1 MSIKLIEAKNLKKSF
16 GDFVAVDN
24 INLTVERGEVVG
36 FLGPNGA
43 GKSTTMKM
51 LTGFLEP
58 DGGEIFIEGIDLKTK
73 PLEAKKSIGYLPEGA
88 PSYSDMEVS
97 EFLSFVGKM
106 RGLNNNGS
114 LNTRLSNMA
123 EQINLKEVWHK
134 PIETLSK
141 GFKRR
146 VGIAQAL
153 IHDPDILIL
162 DEPTDGLDPNQKYEM
177 RDLIKKISTNKAIVI
192 STHILEEVEAVCS
205 RTVIIANGQLL
216 ANETPDNLGKQFKK
230 KNMYSLKVANKL
242 NNTQIKDIKS
252 SLDYKKVTVNNLNIT
267 DTLILIEDEKKNIN
281 FNKIMTQLKKHK
293 LDINVLNSTLEDIN
307 REELIKQN
315 QIAAYETIPESLFQV
330 DMLYFNCSI
339 NGNSIKAFVDTGAQ
353 MTIMSENMAKKCK
366 VDYLIDRKYKGIA
379 K

>member
-24 INLTVERGEVVG
+24 INLDVERGEVVG

-106 RGLNNNGS
+106 RGLNNNGL
-114 LNTRLSNMA
+114 LNTRLSDMA

-216 ANETPDNLGKQFKK
+216 ANETPDNLGKQFNK
-230 KNMYSLKVANKL
+230 KNMFSLKVANKL

-252 SLDYKKVTVNNLNIT
+252 SLDYKKVTIKNLNIT
-267 DTLILIEDEKKNIN
+267 DTLILIEDEMENIN
-281 FNKIMTQLKKHK
+281 LNKIMTQLKKYK
-293 LDINVLNSTLEDIN
+293 LDINEANFVKPSLDDI
-307 REELIKQN
+307 
-315 QIAAYETIPESLFQV
+315 F
-330 DMLYFNCSI
+330 
-339 NGNSIKAFVDTGAQ
+339 
-353 MTIMSENMAKKCK
+353 
-366 VDYLIDRKYKGIA
+366 RKITQ
-379 K
+379 

>member
-58 DGGEIFIEGIDLKTK
+58 DGGEIFIEGIDLKSK

-114 LNTRLSNMA
+114 LNTRLSDMA

-216 ANETPDNLGKQFKK
+216 ANETPDNLGKQFNK
-230 KNMYSLKVANKL
+230 KNMFSLKVANKL

-252 SLDYKKVTVNNLNIT
+252 SLDYKKVTVKNLNIT
-267 DTLILIEDEKKNIN
+267 DTLILIEDEMENIN
-281 FNKIMTQLKKHK
+281 LNKIMTQLKKHK
-293 LDINVLNSTLEDIN
+293 LDINEANFIKPSLDDI
-307 REELIKQN
+307 
-315 QIAAYETIPESLFQV
+315 F
-330 DMLYFNCSI
+330 
-339 NGNSIKAFVDTGAQ
+339 
-353 MTIMSENMAKKCK
+353 
-366 VDYLIDRKYKGIA
+366 RKITQ
-379 K
+379 

>member
-58 DGGEIFIEGIDLKTK
+58 DGGEIFIEGIDLKSK

-114 LNTRLSNMA
+114 LNTRLSDMA

-216 ANETPDNLGKQFKK
+216 ANETPDNLGKQFNK
-230 KNMYSLKVANKL
+230 KNMFSLKVANKL

-252 SLDYKKVTVNNLNIT
+252 SLDYKKVTIKNLNIT
-267 DTLILIEDEKKNIN
+267 DTLILIEDEMENIN
-281 FNKIMTQLKKHK
+281 LNKIMTQLKKYK
-293 LDINVLNSTLEDIN
+293 LDINEANFVKPSLDDI
-307 REELIKQN
+307 
-315 QIAAYETIPESLFQV
+315 F
-330 DMLYFNCSI
+330 
-339 NGNSIKAFVDTGAQ
+339 
-353 MTIMSENMAKKCK
+353 
-366 VDYLIDRKYKGIA
+366 RKITQ
-379 K
+379 

>member
-58 DGGEIFIEGIDLKTK
+58 DGGEIFIEGIDLKSK

-106 RGLNNNGS
+106 RGLNNDGL
-114 LNTRLSNMA
+114 LNARLSDMA

-216 ANETPDNLGKQFKK
+216 ANETPDNLGKQFNK
-230 KNMYSLKVANKL
+230 KNMFSLKVANKL

-252 SLDYKKVTVNNLNIT
+252 SLDYKKVTVKNLNLT
-267 DTLILIEDEKKNIN
+267 DTLILIEDEMENIN
-281 FNKIMTQLKKHK
+281 LNKIMTQLKKYK
-293 LDINVLNSTLEDIN
+293 LDINEANFVKPSLDDI
-307 REELIKQN
+307 
-315 QIAAYETIPESLFQV
+315 F
-330 DMLYFNCSI
+330 
-339 NGNSIKAFVDTGAQ
+339 
-353 MTIMSENMAKKCK
+353 
-366 VDYLIDRKYKGIA
+366 RKITQ
-379 K
+379 

>member
-114 LNTRLSNMA
+114 LNTRLSDMA

-216 ANETPDNLGKQFKK
+216 ANETPDNLGKQFNK
-230 KNMYSLKVANKL
+230 KNMFSLKVANKL

-252 SLDYKKVTVNNLNIT
+252 SLDYKKVTVKNLNIT
-267 DTLILIEDEKKNIN
+267 DTLILIEDEMENIN
-281 FNKIMTQLKKHK
+281 LNKIMTQLKKHK
-293 LDINVLNSTLEDIN
+293 LDINEANFIKPSLDDI
-307 REELIKQN
+307 
-315 QIAAYETIPESLFQV
+315 F
-330 DMLYFNCSI
+330 
-339 NGNSIKAFVDTGAQ
+339 
-353 MTIMSENMAKKCK
+353 KK
-366 VDYLIDRKYKGIA
+366 ITQ
-379 K
+379 

>member
-114 LNTRLSNMA
+114 LNTRLSDMA

-216 ANETPDNLGKQFKK
+216 ANETPDNLGKQFNK
-230 KNMYSLKVANKL
+230 KNTFSLKVASKL

-252 SLDYKKVTVNNLNIT
+252 SLDYKKVTVKNLNIT
-267 DTLILIEDEKKNIN
+267 DTLILIEDEKENIN
-281 FNKIMTQLKKHK
+281 FNKIMTQLKKYK
-293 LDINVLNSTLEDIN
+293 LDINEANFVKPSLDDI
-307 REELIKQN
+307 
-315 QIAAYETIPESLFQV
+315 F
-330 DMLYFNCSI
+330 
-339 NGNSIKAFVDTGAQ
+339 
-353 MTIMSENMAKKCK
+353 
-366 VDYLIDRKYKGIA
+366 RKITQ
-379 K
+379 

>member
-114 LNTRLSNMA
+114 LNTRLSDMA

-216 ANETPDNLGKQFKK
+216 ANETPDNLGKQFNK
-230 KNMYSLKVANKL
+230 KNMFSLKVANKL

-252 SLDYKKVTVNNLNIT
+252 SLDYKKVTVKNLNLT
-267 DTLILIEDEKKNIN
+267 DTLILIEDEMENIN
-281 FNKIMTQLKKHK
+281 LNKIMTQLKIYK
-293 LDINVLNSTLEDIN
+293 LDINEANFIKPSLDDI
-307 REELIKQN
+307 
-315 QIAAYETIPESLFQV
+315 F
-330 DMLYFNCSI
+330 
-339 NGNSIKAFVDTGAQ
+339 
-353 MTIMSENMAKKCK
+353 
-366 VDYLIDRKYKGIA
+366 RKITQ
-379 K
+379 

>member
-114 LNTRLSNMA
+114 LNTRLSDMA

-216 ANETPDNLGKQFKK
+216 ANETPDNLGKQFNK
-230 KNMYSLKVANKL
+230 KNMFSLKVANKL

-252 SLDYKKVTVNNLNIT
+252 SLDYKKVTVKNLNIT
-267 DTLILIEDEKKNIN
+267 DTLILIEDEKENIN
-281 FNKIMTQLKKHK
+281 LNKIMTQLKKHK
-293 LDINVLNSTLEDIN
+293 LDINEANFVKPSLDDI
-307 REELIKQN
+307 
-315 QIAAYETIPESLFQV
+315 F
-330 DMLYFNCSI
+330 
-339 NGNSIKAFVDTGAQ
+339 
-353 MTIMSENMAKKCK
+353 
-366 VDYLIDRKYKGIA
+366 RKITQ
-379 K
+379 

>member
-114 LNTRLSNMA
+114 LNTRLSDMA

-216 ANETPDNLGKQFKK
+216 ANETPDNLGKQFNK
-230 KNMYSLKVANKL
+230 KNMFSLKVANKL

-252 SLDYKKVTVNNLNIT
+252 SLNYKKVTVKNLNIT
-267 DTLILIEDEKKNIN
+267 DTLILIEDEMENIN
-281 FNKIMTQLKKHK
+281 LNKIMTQLKKYK
-293 LDINVLNSTLEDIN
+293 LDINEANFIKPSLDDI
-307 REELIKQN
+307 
-315 QIAAYETIPESLFQV
+315 F
-330 DMLYFNCSI
+330 
-339 NGNSIKAFVDTGAQ
+339 
-353 MTIMSENMAKKCK
+353 
-366 VDYLIDRKYKGIA
+366 RKITQ
-379 K
+379 

>member
-24 INLTVERGEVVG
+24 INLNVERGEVVG

-58 DGGEIFIEGIDLKTK
+58 DGGEIFIEGIDLKSK

-114 LNTRLSNMA
+114 LNTRLSDMA

-216 ANETPDNLGKQFKK
+216 ANETPDNLGKQFNK
-230 KNMYSLKVANKL
+230 KNMFSLKVANKL

-252 SLDYKKVTVNNLNIT
+252 SLDYKKVTVKNLNIT
-267 DTLILIEDEKKNIN
+267 DTLILIEDEKENIN
-281 FNKIMTQLKKHK
+281 LNKIMTQLKKYK
-293 LDINVLNSTLEDIN
+293 LDIKEANFIKPSLDDI
-307 REELIKQN
+307 
-315 QIAAYETIPESLFQV
+315 F
-330 DMLYFNCSI
+330 
-339 NGNSIKAFVDTGAQ
+339 
-353 MTIMSENMAKKCK
+353 
-366 VDYLIDRKYKGIA
+366 RKITQ
-379 K
+379 

>member
-58 DGGEIFIEGIDLKTK
+58 DGGEIFIEGIDLKSK
-73 PLEAKKSIGYLPEGA
+73 SLEAKKSIGYLPEGA

-106 RGLNNNGS
+106 RGLNNNGL
-114 LNTRLSNMA
+114 LNTRLSDMA

-216 ANETPDNLGKQFKK
+216 ANETPDNLGKQFNK
-230 KNMYSLKVANKL
+230 KNMFSLKVANKL

-252 SLDYKKVTVNNLNIT
+252 SLDYKKVTVKNLNIT
-267 DTLILIEDEKKNIN
+267 DTLILIEDEMENIN
-281 FNKIMTQLKKHK
+281 LNKIMTQLKKHK
-293 LDINVLNSTLEDIN
+293 LDINEANFIKPSLDDI
-307 REELIKQN
+307 
-315 QIAAYETIPESLFQV
+315 F
-330 DMLYFNCSI
+330 
-339 NGNSIKAFVDTGAQ
+339 
-353 MTIMSENMAKKCK
+353 
-366 VDYLIDRKYKGIA
+366 RKITQ
-379 K
+379 

>member
-114 LNTRLSNMA
+114 LNTRLSDMA

-216 ANETPDNLGKQFKK
+216 ANETPDNLGKQFNK
-230 KNMYSLKVANKL
+230 KNIFSLKVANKL

-252 SLDYKKVTVNNLNIT
+252 SLDYKKVTVKNLNLT
-267 DTLILIEDEKKNIN
+267 DTLILIEDEMENIN
-281 FNKIMTQLKKHK
+281 LNKIMTQLKKHK
-293 LDINVLNSTLEDIN
+293 LDINEANFIKPSLDDI
-307 REELIKQN
+307 
-315 QIAAYETIPESLFQV
+315 F
-330 DMLYFNCSI
+330 
-339 NGNSIKAFVDTGAQ
+339 
-353 MTIMSENMAKKCK
+353 
-366 VDYLIDRKYKGIA
+366 RKITQ
-379 K
+379 

>member
-1 MSIKLIEAKNLKKSF
+1 MSTKLIEAKNLKKSF

-114 LNTRLSNMA
+114 LNTRLSDMA

-216 ANETPDNLGKQFKK
+216 ANETPDNLGKQFNK
-230 KNMYSLKVANKL
+230 KNMFSLKVANKL

-252 SLDYKKVTVNNLNIT
+252 SLDYKKVTVKNLNLT
-267 DTLILIEDEKKNIN
+267 DTLILIEDEMENIN
-281 FNKIMTQLKKHK
+281 LNKIMTQLKKHK
-293 LDINVLNSTLEDIN
+293 LDINEANFIKPSLDDI
-307 REELIKQN
+307 
-315 QIAAYETIPESLFQV
+315 F
-330 DMLYFNCSI
+330 
-339 NGNSIKAFVDTGAQ
+339 
-353 MTIMSENMAKKCK
+353 
-366 VDYLIDRKYKGIA
+366 RKITQ
-379 K
+379 

>member
-114 LNTRLSNMA
+114 LNTRLSDMA

-216 ANETPDNLGKQFKK
+216 ANETPDNLGKQFNK
-230 KNMYSLKVANKL
+230 KNMFSLKVANKL

-252 SLDYKKVTVNNLNIT
+252 SLDYKKVTVKNLNLT
-267 DTLILIEDEKKNIN
+267 DTLILIEDEMENIN
-281 FNKIMTQLKKHK
+281 LNKIMTQLKKHK
-293 LDINVLNSTLEDIN
+293 LDINEANFIKPSLDDI
-307 REELIKQN
+307 
-315 QIAAYETIPESLFQV
+315 F
-330 DMLYFNCSI
+330 
-339 NGNSIKAFVDTGAQ
+339 
-353 MTIMSENMAKKCK
+353 
-366 VDYLIDRKYKGIA
+366 RKITQ
-379 K
+379 

>member
-1 MSIKLIEAKNLKKSF
+1 MKLIEAKNLKKSF

-58 DGGEIFIEGIDLKTK
+58 DGGEIFIEGIDLKSK
-73 PLEAKKSIGYLPEGA
+73 PIEAKKSIGYLPEGA

-114 LNTRLSNMA
+114 LNTRLSDMA

-216 ANETPDNLGKQFKK
+216 ANETPDNLGKQFNK
-230 KNMYSLKVANKL
+230 KNMFSLKVANKL

-252 SLDYKKVTVNNLNIT
+252 SLNYKKVTVKNLNIT
-267 DTLILIEDEKKNIN
+267 DTLILIEDEMENIN
-281 FNKIMTQLKKHK
+281 LNKIMTQLKKYK
-293 LDINVLNSTLEDIN
+293 LDINEANFVKPSLDDI
-307 REELIKQN
+307 
-315 QIAAYETIPESLFQV
+315 F
-330 DMLYFNCSI
+330 
-339 NGNSIKAFVDTGAQ
+339 
-353 MTIMSENMAKKCK
+353 
-366 VDYLIDRKYKGIA
+366 RKITQ
-379 K
+379 

>member
-1 MSIKLIEAKNLKKSF
+1 MSVKLIEAKNLKKSF

-58 DGGEIFIEGIDLKTK
+58 DGGEIFIEGIDLKSK

-114 LNTRLSNMA
+114 LNTRLSDMA

-216 ANETPDNLGKQFKK
+216 ANETPDNLGKQFNK
-230 KNMYSLKVANKL
+230 KNMFSLKVSNKL

-252 SLDYKKVTVNNLNIT
+252 SLDYKKVTVKNLNIT
-267 DTLILIEDEKKNIN
+267 DTLILIEDEKENIN
-281 FNKIMTQLKKHK
+281 LNKIMTQLKKYK
-293 LDINVLNSTLEDIN
+293 LDINEANFVKPSLDDI
-307 REELIKQN
+307 
-315 QIAAYETIPESLFQV
+315 F
-330 DMLYFNCSI
+330 
-339 NGNSIKAFVDTGAQ
+339 
-353 MTIMSENMAKKCK
+353 
-366 VDYLIDRKYKGIA
+366 RKITQ
-379 K
+379 

>member
-24 INLTVERGEVVG
+24 INLNVERGEVVG

-58 DGGEIFIEGIDLKTK
+58 DGGEIFIEGIDLKSK

-114 LNTRLSNMA
+114 LNTRLSDMA

-216 ANETPDNLGKQFKK
+216 ANETPDNLGKQFNK
-230 KNMYSLKVANKL
+230 KNMFSLKVANKL

-252 SLDYKKVTVNNLNIT
+252 SLDYKKVTVKNLNIT
-267 DTLILIEDEKKNIN
+267 DTLILIEDEMENIN
-281 FNKIMTQLKKHK
+281 LNKIMTQLKKYK
-293 LDINVLNSTLEDIN
+293 LDINEANFVKPSLDDI
-307 REELIKQN
+307 
-315 QIAAYETIPESLFQV
+315 F
-330 DMLYFNCSI
+330 
-339 NGNSIKAFVDTGAQ
+339 
-353 MTIMSENMAKKCK
+353 
-366 VDYLIDRKYKGIA
+366 RKITQ
-379 K
+379 

>member
-1 MSIKLIEAKNLKKSF
+1 MKLIEAKNLKKSF

-24 INLTVERGEVVG
+24 INLNVERGEVVG

-58 DGGEIFIEGIDLKTK
+58 DGGEIFIEGIDLKSK

-114 LNTRLSNMA
+114 LNTRLSDMA

-216 ANETPDNLGKQFKK
+216 ANETPDNLGKQFNK
-230 KNMYSLKVANKL
+230 KNMFSLKVANKL

-252 SLDYKKVTVNNLNIT
+252 SLDYKKVTVKNLNIT
-267 DTLILIEDEKKNIN
+267 DTLILIEDEKENIN
-281 FNKIMTQLKKHK
+281 LNKIMTQLKKYK
-293 LDINVLNSTLEDIN
+293 LDINEANFIKPSLDDI
-307 REELIKQN
+307 
-315 QIAAYETIPESLFQV
+315 F
-330 DMLYFNCSI
+330 
-339 NGNSIKAFVDTGAQ
+339 
-353 MTIMSENMAKKCK
+353 
-366 VDYLIDRKYKGIA
+366 RKITQ
-379 K
+379 

>member
-58 DGGEIFIEGIDLKTK
+58 DGGQIFIEGIDLKSK
-73 PLEAKKSIGYLPEGA
+73 PIEAKKSIGYLPEGA

-114 LNTRLSNMA
+114 LNTRLSDMA

-216 ANETPDNLGKQFKK
+216 ANETPDNLGKQFNK
-230 KNMYSLKVANKL
+230 KNMFSLKVANKL

-252 SLDYKKVTVNNLNIT
+252 SLDYKKVTVKNLNIT
-267 DTLILIEDEKKNIN
+267 DTLILIEDEKENIN
-281 FNKIMTQLKKHK
+281 LNKIMTQLKKHK
-293 LDINVLNSTLEDIN
+293 LDINEANFIKPSLDDI
-307 REELIKQN
+307 
-315 QIAAYETIPESLFQV
+315 F
-330 DMLYFNCSI
+330 
-339 NGNSIKAFVDTGAQ
+339 
-353 MTIMSENMAKKCK
+353 
-366 VDYLIDRKYKGIA
+366 RKITQ
-379 K
+379 

>member
-1 MSIKLIEAKNLKKSF
+1 LSIKLIEAKNLKKSF

-58 DGGEIFIEGIDLKTK
+58 DGGEIFIEGIDLKSK

-114 LNTRLSNMA
+114 LNTRLSDMA

-216 ANETPDNLGKQFKK
+216 ANETPDNLGKQFNKT
-230 KNMYSLKVANKL
+230 NMFSLKVANKL

-252 SLDYKKVTVNNLNIT
+252 SLDYKKVTVKNLNIT
-267 DTLILIEDEKKNIN
+267 DTLILIEDEKENIN
-281 FNKIMTQLKKHK
+281 LNKIMTQLKKYK
-293 LDINVLNSTLEDIN
+293 LDINEANFVKPSLDDI
-307 REELIKQN
+307 
-315 QIAAYETIPESLFQV
+315 F
-330 DMLYFNCSI
+330 
-339 NGNSIKAFVDTGAQ
+339 
-353 MTIMSENMAKKCK
+353 
-366 VDYLIDRKYKGIA
+366 RKITQ
-379 K
+379 

>member
-1 MSIKLIEAKNLKKSF
+1 MKLIEAKNLKKSF

-24 INLTVERGEVVG
+24 INLDVERGEVVG

-58 DGGEIFIEGIDLKTK
+58 DGGEIFIEGIDLKSK

-114 LNTRLSNMA
+114 LNTRLSDMA

-216 ANETPDNLGKQFKK
+216 ANETPDNLGKQFNK
-230 KNMYSLKVANKL
+230 KNMFSLKVANKL
-242 NNTQIKDIKS
+242 NNTQIKNIKS
-252 SLDYKKVTVNNLNIT
+252 SLDYKKVTVKNLNIT
-267 DTLILIEDEKKNIN
+267 DTLILIEDEKENIN
-281 FNKIMTQLKKHK
+281 LNKIMTQLKKYK
-293 LDINVLNSTLEDIN
+293 LDINEANFVKPSLDDI
-307 REELIKQN
+307 
-315 QIAAYETIPESLFQV
+315 F
-330 DMLYFNCSI
+330 
-339 NGNSIKAFVDTGAQ
+339 
-353 MTIMSENMAKKCK
+353 
-366 VDYLIDRKYKGIA
+366 RKITQ
-379 K
+379 

>member
-24 INLTVERGEVVG
+24 INLNVERGEVVG

-58 DGGEIFIEGIDLKTK
+58 DGGEIFIEGIDLKSK

-114 LNTRLSNMA
+114 LNTRLSDMA

-216 ANETPDNLGKQFKK
+216 ANETPDNLGKQFNK
-230 KNMYSLKVANKL
+230 KNMFSLKVANKL

-252 SLDYKKVTVNNLNIT
+252 SLDYKKVTVKNLNIT
-267 DTLILIEDEKKNIN
+267 DTLILIEDEKENIN
-281 FNKIMTQLKKHK
+281 LNKIMTQLKKYK
-293 LDINVLNSTLEDIN
+293 LDINEANFVKPSLDDI
-307 REELIKQN
+307 
-315 QIAAYETIPESLFQV
+315 F
-330 DMLYFNCSI
+330 
-339 NGNSIKAFVDTGAQ
+339 
-353 MTIMSENMAKKCK
+353 
-366 VDYLIDRKYKGIA
+366 RKITQ
-379 K
+379 